1 MTLVPFFPPRPDELT
16 QGYFARMGHV
26 HALTDVGG
34 FLRYSGV
41 SVSDFRMGTDRFI
54 DQVHELTG
62 ADRVTLKR
70 NTLVTFPGTQGLKE
84 GTSAING
91 NLLSGHI
98 VRRTALNVCPEC
110 LINDQRSGWPTGPD
124 QMTLRLPWLFR
135 QVVACPVHRR
145 ALKVVRIADSVWG
158 LDIAR
163 TIIRAEFNPAH
174 HMHTKEPREVGALQ
188 RYVTSRILENERKF
202 PWLDGQTVSQAAKAC
217 EMLGCL
223 VADGATADII
233 NYSDADWARVGDVG
247 FEVAS
252 QGAEAVLEEL
262 TRIRVNS
269 GRTSGRAGPQA
280 VFGKLYTWLGS
291 SALRAQAGPIC
302 DIVREAIIANFPVGP
317 GEVIFGEV
325 VKARVVHSANT
336 LINKTGR
343 NRKRFYKL
351 LTKLGYIPD
360 TRDAIATNQFV
371 FPAGEVEQ
379 VVERIENSVRLNQV
393 RNILGCSRTNAETL
407 AAAGIV
413 VSVVPMT
420 EGEGVGVTVGAYNR
434 DDLTGLLDDLCARAV
449 VVNDLPATHVGFRRA
464 CKRAPCVS
472 LVTWQRQGLL
482 KNTVHV
488 GTERRIDR
496 LGFDVAEL
504 RRVILASG
512 TGRKASIPR
521 KSA

>member
-16 QGYFARMGHV
+16 QGYFARMGHI

-34 FLRYSGV
+34 FLRYSGI

-62 ADRVTLKR
+62 ADRATLKR
-70 NTLVTFPGTQGLKE
+70 NTLVVYPGTQGLKE

-91 NLLSGHI
+91 NVLSGHI
-98 VRRTALNVCPEC
+98 VRRLALNVCPEC
-110 LINDQRSGWPTGPD
+110 LIEDQRSGWPTGPD

-145 ALKVVRIADSVWG
+145 ALKIVRMTDSVWG

-174 HMHTKEPREVGALQ
+174 HLNAREPREVGALQ
-188 RYVTSRILENERKF
+188 QYVTSRILENDRKF

-223 VADGATADII
+223 IADGATADII
-233 NYSDADWARVGDVG
+233 NYTDADWARVGDVG

-252 QGAEAVLEEL
+252 QGAQAILEEL

-302 DIVREAIIANFPVGP
+302 DTVREAIIANFPVGP
-317 GEVIFGEV
+317 GDVILGEV

-343 NRKRFYKL
+343 NRLRFYKL

-371 FPAGEVEQ
+371 FPAEEVER
-379 VVERIENSVRLNQV
+379 VVERIENSVRLNQI
-393 RNILGCSRTNAETL
+393 RHILGCSRTNAETL

-420 EGEGVGVTVGAYNR
+420 EGEGVGATVGTYNR
-434 DDLTGLLDDLCARAV
+434 DDLKSLLDDLCSPAV
-449 VVNDLPATHVGFRRA
+449 VVDDLPATHVGFRRA

-472 LVTWQRQGLL
+472 LVNWQRQGLL

-496 LGFDVAEL
+496 LGFDVDEL
-504 RRVILASG
+504 RQVISTST
-512 TGRKASIPR
+512 TGRKAPVPR
-521 KSA
+521 ESA

>member
-16 QGYFARMGHV
+16 QGYFARMGHI
-26 HALTDVGG
+26 HAMTDVGG
-34 FLRYSGV
+34 FLRYSGI

-62 ADRVTLKR
+62 ADLALLKR
-70 NTLVTFPGTQGLKE
+70 NTLVTYPGTHGLKE

-91 NLLSGHI
+91 HLLSGHI
-98 VRRTALNVCPEC
+98 VRRLAVNVCPEC
-110 LINDQRSGWPTGPD
+110 LVEDQSADWPEGPD
-124 QMTLRLPWLFR
+124 QMTLRVSWLFR
-135 QVVACPVHRR
+135 QVMVCPVHRCS
-145 ALKVVRIADSVWG
+145 LTNVRMTDSVWG
-158 LDIAR
+158 LDMAR
-163 TIIRAEFNPAH
+163 TIVRAGFNPARH
-174 HMHTKEPREVGALQ
+174 PKSYELREVGALQ
-188 RYVTSRILENERKF
+188 RYVTSRILENERNF
-202 PWLDGQTVSQAAKAC
+202 HWLDGQTVSQAAKAC

-233 NYSDADWARVGDVG
+233 NYTDADWARVGDVG

-252 QGAEAVLEEL
+252 RGPDAILEALA
-262 TRIRVNS
+262 RIRVNS

-302 DIVREAIIANFPVGP
+302 DIVREAIISNFPVGP
-317 GEVIFGEV
+317 GDVVLGEV

-343 NRKRFYKL
+343 NRLRFYKL

-371 FPAGEVEQ
+371 FPAEEVER
-379 VVERIENSVRLNQV
+379 VVERIENSVRLNQI
-393 RNILGCSRTNAETL
+393 RHILGCSRTNAETL
-407 AAAGIV
+407 AAAGVV

-420 EGEGVGVTVGAYNR
+420 EGEGVGVTVGTYNR
-434 DDLTGLLDDLCARAV
+434 DDLKDLLDELCERAV

-472 LVTWQRQGLL
+472 LINWQRQGLL

-496 LGFDVAEL
+496 LGFDVEEL
-504 RRVILASG
+504 RQVISTSS
-512 TGRKASIPR
+512 TGRNAPVSR